1 MRILLVGGADRLPS
15 EPIADAL
22 TELGTSG
29 IQIDLVAWSPPR
41 SALRAHLTG
50 WVVLGP
56 LKEAVEAPP
65 VVAAGTAGDTDAMVG
80 PEHSAE
86 ADEQLAPEA
95 VTGIHHTEADTTPQA
110 ACGAPASVIRP
121 RPTGLSKARI
131 EAAVRWRRR
140 RLRAWVRRM
149 RHRMRWVRRLRN
161 RSGFDVMI
169 RQRLVWRRFR
179 RAPMAVPLAD
189 RADVIV
195 SLDGPAT
202 LTVWKLAQRNRQA
215 IVVVGIVA
223 AATQLRHSEL
233 LTARSAIGTE
243 LSNQC
248 SERATKEA
256 TAAAN

>member
-1 MRILLVGGADRLPS
+1 MRILLVGGGGRLSS

-22 TELGTSG
+22 TKLGTSG
-29 IQIDLVAWSPPR
+29 IRIDLVAWSPPR
-41 SALRAHLTG
+41 SALRAHLTD

-65 VVAAGTAGDTDAMVG
+65 VVAAGTAGDTDAIVG

-86 ADEQLAPEA
+86 AEEQLAPEA

-140 RLRAWVRRM
+140 RLRAWVRRV
-149 RHRMRWVRRLRN
+149 RHRMRWVRRLRS
-161 RSGFDVMI
+161 RSGFDVMV

-179 RAPMAVPLAD
+179 KAPMAVPLAD

-195 SLDGPAT
+195 SLDGPAM
-202 LTVWKLAQRNRQA
+202 LTVWKLARRNRQA
-215 IVVVGIVA
+215 IVVAGIVA

-248 SERATKEA
+248 SEGATKEA
-256 TAAAN
+256 TATAN